1 MDGACI
7 LSDRS
12 KIIEQSLNINR
23 YHTCGALMSVV
34 TPSAVVDPTQKIGQ
48 QSAGQTLKAIA
59 RAYPGKLFVTL
70 SLVALEN
77 ALLLAYPLFAGFA
90 VDSILRGDTNHA
102 LIYALVVLGFWVVGA
117 ARRAV
122 DTRTFTRIY
131 ADLAVPVILNQ
142 RLQQQNTSTAAAR
155 VVLAR
160 EFVDFFEK
168 HVPTIATALVSIV
181 GAAVMLLVIEPWIG
195 LACLG
200 ALLLC
205 VTLLPR
211 FARRNQQL
219 HERLNDRLEKEIG
232 LVAKV
237 GAASLQRHYRLLS
250 RLRIWLSDRE
260 AAAYLFL
267 GAVAAILFVIAI
279 SQLALSPEVKAGH
292 VYAVM
297 TYLWSFVSSVDEA
310 PTMVDQLARLRDIGK
325 RVDPGLGEPTEPR

>member
-1 MDGACI
+1 
-7 LSDRS
+7 
-12 KIIEQSLNINR
+12 
-23 YHTCGALMSVV
+23 
-34 TPSAVVDPTQKIGQ
+34 
-48 QSAGQTLKAIA
+48 
-59 RAYPGKLFVTL
+59 
-70 SLVALEN
+70 
-77 ALLLAYPLFAGFA
+77 LLLAYPLFAGFA
-90 VDSILRGDTNHA
+90 VDSIMRGDASSA
-102 LIYALVVLGFWVVGA
+102 LFYALVVLAFWVVGA

-142 RLQQQNTSTAAAR
+142 RLQNQSTSTSAAR

-195 LACLG
+195 LACLA

-205 VTLLPR
+205 MTLLPR

-232 LVAKV
+232 LVEKV
-237 GAASLQRHYRLLS
+237 GPDTLQRHYRVLS
-250 RLRIWLSDRE
+250 RLRIGLSDRE
-260 AAAYLFL
+260 AAAFLFI
-267 GAVAAILFVIAI
+267 GSVAAVLFVIAI
-279 SQLALSPEVKAGH
+279 SQLALSPAVKAGH

-297 TYLWSFVSSVDEA
+297 TYLWTFVSSLDEA
-310 PTMVDQLARLRDIGK
+310 PSMVDQLARLRDIGK
-325 RVDPGLGEPTEPR
+325 RVDPGLGDTSEN

>member
-1 MDGACI
+1 MDGACF
-7 LSDRS
+7 LSDCSR
-12 KIIEQSLNINR
+12 ILEQSLNSSV
-23 YHTCGALMSVV
+23 YLSFGAPMTAV
-34 TPSAVVDPTQKIGQ
+34 TPQILVEQSQKLAQ
-48 QSAGQTLKAIA
+48 QSATSTLKAIA
-59 RAYPGKLFVTL
+59 RAYPGKLFCTL

-90 VDSILRGDTNHA
+90 VDSIIRGDARSA
-102 LIYALVVLGFWVVGA
+102 LFYAVIVLAFWAVGA

-142 RLQQQNTSTAAAR
+142 RLQNQSTSTSAAR

-195 LACLG
+195 LACLA

-205 VTLLPR
+205 MTLLPR

-232 LVAKV
+232 LVEKV
-237 GAASLQRHYRLLS
+237 GPDTLQRHYRVLS
-250 RLRIWLSDRE
+250 RLRIGLSDRE
-260 AAAYLFL
+260 AAAFLFI
-267 GAVAAILFVIAI
+267 GSVAAVLFVIAI
-279 SQLALSPEVKAGH
+279 SQLALSPAVKAGH

-297 TYLWSFVSSVDEA
+297 TYLWTFVSSLDEA
-310 PTMVDQLARLRDIGK
+310 PGMVDQLARLKDIGK
-325 RVDPGLGEPTEPR
+325 RVDPGLGER

>member
-1 MDGACI
+1 MDGACF
-7 LSDRS
+7 LSDCSR
-12 KIIEQSLNINR
+12 ILEQSLNSSV
-23 YHTCGALMSVV
+23 YLSFGAPMTAV
-34 TPSAVVDPTQKIGQ
+34 TPQILVEQSQKIGQ
-48 QSAGQTLKAIA
+48 QSASQTLKAIA
-59 RAYPGKLFVTL
+59 KAYPGKLFFTL

-90 VDSILRGDTNHA
+90 VDSIIRGDAGSA
-102 LIYALVVLGFWVVGA
+102 LFYAAVVLAFWVVGA

-142 RLQQQNTSTAAAR
+142 RLQNQSTSTSAAR

-195 LACLG
+195 LACLA

-205 VTLLPR
+205 MTLLPR

-232 LVAKV
+232 LVEKV
-237 GAASLQRHYRLLS
+237 GPDTLQRHYRVLS
-250 RLRIWLSDRE
+250 RLRIGLSDRE
-260 AAAYLFL
+260 AAAFLFI
-267 GAVAAILFVIAI
+267 GSVAAVLFVIAI
-279 SQLALSPEVKAGH
+279 SQLALSPAVKAWH

-297 TYLWSFVSSVDEA
+297 TYLWTFVSSLDEA
-310 PTMVDQLARLRDIGK
+310 PSMVDQLARLRDIGK
-325 RVDPGLGEPTEPR
+325 RVDPGLGDTSED

>member
-1 MDGACI
+1 MPA
-7 LSDRS
+7 
-12 KIIEQSLNINR
+12 
-23 YHTCGALMSVV
+23 V
-34 TPSAVVDPTQKIGQ
+34 TPQVLIDESKKIGQ
-48 QSAGQTLKAIA
+48 QSASQTLKAIA
-59 RAYPGKLFVTL
+59 RAYPGKLFCTL

-90 VDSILRGDTNHA
+90 VDSIIRSDAGSA
-102 LIYALVVLGFWVVGA
+102 LVYALVVLAFWVVGA

-142 RLQQQNTSTAAAR
+142 RLQNQSTSTAAAR

-181 GAAVMLLVIEPWIG
+181 GAAVMLLVIEPWVG
-195 LACLG
+195 LACLV

-211 FARRNQQL
+211 FARRNQEL
-219 HERLNDRLEKEIG
+219 HERLNDRLEKEID

-237 GAASLQRHYRLLS
+237 GATSLQRHYRLLS

-260 AAAYLFL
+260 AAAYLLL
-267 GAVAAILFVIAI
+267 GSAAALLFVIAI
-279 SQLALSPEVKAGH
+279 SQLALTEGVKAGH

-297 TYLWSFVSSVDEA
+297 TYLWTFVSSLDEA

-325 RVDPGLGEPTEPR
+325 RVDPGLAEPAEPR